1 MRKKP
6 TVLLIDDEPQL
17 RQLMRLALGAEYDI
31 LEAGD
36 GTAGLSLAQEQHPD
50 LILLDLRM
58 PGLDGLSVLRKLK
71 AHAQTAAMP
80 VIIVSALGETEIL
93 MEGQR
98 SGAADHLIK
107 PFDVNE
113 LRRVVHRHLPAA
125 GD

>member
-1 MRKKP
+1 MRKPK
-6 TVLLIDDEPQL
+6 VLLIDDEPQI
-17 RQLMRLALGAEYDI
+17 RQLISLALGPQYDI
-31 LEAGD
+31 IEAGD
-36 GTAGLSLAQEQHPD
+36 GAAGVSAAQEWQPD

-58 PGLDGLSVLRKLK
+58 PGLDGLAVLRKLK
-71 AHAQTAAMP
+71 AHERTAGVP
-80 VIIVSALGETEIL
+80 VIIVSALGDTETL

-113 LRRVVHRHLPAA
+113 LRRVVHRQLPAA

>member
-1 MRKKP
+1 MRQP
-6 TVLLIDDEPQL
+6 TILLIDDEPQL

-36 GTAGLSLAQEQHPD
+36 GTTGLSLAQEQHPD

-71 AHAQTAAMP
+71 AHAQTAAVP
-80 VIIVSALGETEIL
+80 IIIVSASGETEIL

-113 LRRVVHRHLPAA
+113 LRRVVHRQLPTA